1 MYVLGVDGGNT
12 KTHAFVATRDGAV
25 VGAGHAG
32 CSDIYGAASEA
43 AALAEADRAIRQAL
57 DVAGV
62 RPADLAAGAFSMA
75 GADWPEDYAFLTETM
90 TARGY
95 GERVTVVNDALG
107 ALRAGTDGPGIA
119 VVCGTGIATGAQ
131 GPDGRRWHTSFW
143 QEPGG
148 SGEFAN
154 RVIVAVSRAALGIDP
169 PTSLTPR
176 LLMALGEERVDAA
189 LHRIWNRQ
197 APAPNIKAQLTGAAL
212 AEAAAGDAAAIAIVT
227 GLGEAMGEYAVA
239 AGRRVGLSANDGFD
253 LVLSGG
259 VFRYPSG
266 ALQETIIDQVRAA
279 YPRARPVRPALE
291 PVAGAVLLA
300 LALCDVPVTPAVR
313 ERLAETTPPD
323 AHLVEAR
330 PTGNAGYRAFGD

>member
-1 MYVLGVDGGNT
+1 MAQYVLGVDGGNT
-12 KTHAFVATRDGAV
+12 KTHAFVATLDGVV

-32 CSDIYGAASEA
+32 CSDVYGAASEA
-43 AALAEADRAIRQAL
+43 AALAEADRAIQQAL
-57 DVAGV
+57 TAAGLQ
-62 RPADLAAGAFSMA
+62 PADLAAGAFSMA
-75 GADWPEDYAFLTETM
+75 GADWPEDYAFLIDAM

-95 GERVTVVNDALG
+95 GARVTVVNDALG

-154 RVIVAVSRAALGIDP
+154 RVVIAVSRAELGIDP

-176 LLMALGEERVDAA
+176 LLAALGEDSVEAA

-197 APAPNIKAQLTGAAL
+197 APAPNVKAQLTGAAL
-212 AEAAAGDAAAIAIVT
+212 EEAAAGDPAAIGIVT
-227 GLGEAMGEYAVA
+227 ALGLAMGEYAVA
-239 AGRRVGLSANDGFD
+239 AGRQVGLCADDELD
-253 LVLSGG
+253 LVLTGG
-259 VFRYPSG
+259 VFRYPS
-266 ALQETIIDQVRAA
+266 ASLQTTIIDLVRLA
-279 YPRARPVRPALE
+279 YPRARPVRPALA

-300 LALCDVPVTPAVR
+300 LDSCGVPVTPAIR
-313 ERLAETTPPD
+313 QRLAVATPPD
-323 AHLVEAR
+323 AHLVTDR
-330 PTGNAGYRAFGD
+330 PAGNAGYRAF